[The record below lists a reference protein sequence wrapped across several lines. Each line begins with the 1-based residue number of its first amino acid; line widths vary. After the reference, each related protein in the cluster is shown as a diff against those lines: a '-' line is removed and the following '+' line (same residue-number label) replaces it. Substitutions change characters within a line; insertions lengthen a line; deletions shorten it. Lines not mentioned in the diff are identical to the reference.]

1 MVDWYRKEATKVV
14 ALLAT
19 DAQAG
24 LTEAEAQRR
33 LAEHG
38 PNELVERGL
47 KSPWHIL
54 REQLTGLMVV
64 ILIVAA
70 VVSGALG
77 DWKDA
82 VAILAIVVLNAAL
95 GFTQEFHAEKAMA
108 ALKKLVMPTVK
119 VRRDGQMR
127 LTSARELVPGDVV
140 LLEAGA
146 QVPADGRL
154 LDSVSLRMDEAALT
168 GESEPVEKHIQ
179 ALERGNFTGA
189 LMQSCPWATRST
201 WSTWARSSPMGAGRP
216 SSPTQA

>member
-1 MVDWYRKEATKVV
+1 MTDWYQKEATKVIS
-14 ALLAT
+14 LLAT

-24 LTEAEAQRR
+24 LAEAEAQRR

-47 KSPWHIL
+47 KSPWRIL
-54 REQLTGLMVV
+54 WEQLTGLMVV

-95 GFTQEFHAEKAMA
+95 GFSQEFRAEKTMA
-108 ALKKLVMPTVK
+108 ALNKLAVPTVK
-119 VRRDGQMR
+119 VRRDGQMHEI
-127 LTSARELVPGDVV
+127 SARELVPGDVV

-146 QVPADGRL
+146 LVPADGRL
-154 LDSVSLRMDEAALT
+154 LVSVNLRIDEAALT
-168 GESEPVEKHIQ
+168 GESEPVEKHSP
-179 ALERGNFTGA
+179 ALGGGDSTGTSEQI
-189 LMQSCPWATRST
+189 LPLVHR
-201 WSTWARSSPMGAGRP
+201 RV
-216 SSPTQA
+216 